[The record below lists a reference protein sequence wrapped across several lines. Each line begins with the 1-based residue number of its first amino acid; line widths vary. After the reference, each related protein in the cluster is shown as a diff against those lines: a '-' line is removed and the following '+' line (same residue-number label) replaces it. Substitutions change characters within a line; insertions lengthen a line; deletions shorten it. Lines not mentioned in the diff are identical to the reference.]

1 MGSAP
6 WRVTRSIVFKAM
18 QDRPSEKQ
26 RSAGDDCDEQNHP
39 GSFGFECHT
48 IVIALRAQFHL
59 ILLIAPS
66 RISQIRKMEDH
77 DSRKVDRHV
86 FMIACVALALI
97 ATWTAWIMS
106 DYCVLGLGK
115 GCRLL

>member
-1 MGSAP
+1 MTAAVKVVQSHLGLTA
-6 WRVTRSIVFKAM
+6 A
-18 QDRPSEKQ
+18 
-26 RSAGDDCDEQNHP
+26 A
-39 GSFGFECHT
+39 
-48 IVIALRAQFHL
+48 IVIARRAQIHL
-59 ILLIAPS
+59 SLLITPS
-66 RISQIRKMEDH
+66 RISQIRKMEDR
-77 DSRKVDRHV
+77 DTRKVDRQV

>member
-1 MGSAP
+1 MTAAVKVVQSHLGLI
-6 WRVTRSIVFKAM
+6 VTA
-18 QDRPSEKQ
+18 
-26 RSAGDDCDEQNHP
+26 
-39 GSFGFECHT
+39 

-59 ILLIAPS
+59 SLLITPS
-66 RISQIRKMEDH
+66 RISQIRKMEDR
-77 DSRKVDRHV
+77 DTRKVDRHV

-115 GCRLL
+115 GCRVAHRG